1 MNSTTFSGPMRRQI
15 CEFMRFRKSLG
26 FSMRNTAYIYAEFD
40 RFLAKQYPKTKLIS
54 RPMIVDYL
62 ATTKHLHS
70 TSRGY
75 RVTLLRGFCRYLY
88 QKDSKNYVP
97 EPRILPW
104 GKRKLMPH
112 VFTDGEV
119 ENILEAMN
127 CQKYRAPIVGK
138 TFVTMVA
145 LLAATG
151 MRSGEVERLNLE
163 DVDLESSVLTI
174 HRSKFFK
181 SRRVPISP
189 SVVAA
194 LRCYREVRFKHRQPF
209 EAKAPF
215 FISEQ
220 GRRALVHTAGDRFRI
235 AVRQLEIKS
244 QSGGWARLHD
254 LRHTFATRWMDDI
267 YRSGNDPSARL
278 PILATY
284 LGHVNLDHTQTYL
297 HPSIE
302 LLAMAGSKFQNFS
315 TNHQ

>member
-1 MNSTTFSGPMRRQI
+1 MKISTFSGPMRYQI
-15 CEFMRFRKSLG
+15 QEFIQFRKSLG

-40 RFLAKQYPKTKLIS
+40 RYLAKHHPNSQLIS
-54 RPMIVDYL
+54 RPMVIDYL

-88 QKDSKNYVP
+88 QKDSRNYVP
-97 EPRILPW
+97 EPKILPW

-112 VFTDGEV
+112 VFTNGEV
-119 ENILEAMN
+119 EKILEAMN
-127 CQKYRAPIVGK
+127 CQKYRTAIVGK
-138 TFVTMVA
+138 TFVAMVA

-163 DVDLESSVLTI
+163 DADLESGILTI

-181 SRRVPISP
+181 SRLVPISP
-189 SVVAA
+189 TVVVA
-194 LRCYREVRFKHRQPF
+194 LKSYREMRFKHRQPPDS
-209 EAKAPF
+209 KAPF

-220 GRRALVHTAGDRFRI
+220 GRRALVHTAGERFRM

-244 QSGGWARLHD
+244 RSGGWARLHD

-302 LLAMAGSKFQNFS
+302 LLATAGSRFQTFS
-315 TNHQ
+315 TKHQ